1 MTTPSD
7 LLISAIEEQRPIV
20 LILGQDAWVDSA
32 NGDTLL
38 SKALSR
44 LGRDGH
50 AQRGWPALLRTPPL
64 PHEFYDWLAERFK
77 RRVQPPSLEV
87 LSELPWSAVFTS
99 ALDPTLRGLLEGQ
112 GREPGVV
119 LTADETPPAVRSRA
133 RPPLYYLFSRAGEQD
148 PKARPPVSRRELNSR
163 RTAHAVPL
171 LNRVLETATTLGLVV
186 VDGFRSGR
194 DWFRIEDLL
203 GIIGDA
209 APNQVLWF
217 GGRPRI
223 RDEEA
228 DEFDE
233 AVASERI
240 LVAPQRLGTL
250 VAELRALD
258 RLPSFTP
265 PDSEDVGVITLRGGR
280 RLETTPE
287 ERLRVEAVASIVD
300 DSWTTF
306 LPPLGKDAKY
316 DTFRRFHGDL
326 EGPRLLVEGIRRK
339 FAIKRDF
346 ERKLLRQVSSAIAG
360 HASIKTPIVVEGQS
374 GTGKSVALA
383 RTVAYVRE
391 KKIAPVLYSIGRIP
405 QPQEVSDFCESAEKA
420 GAKATLI
427 VCDTNS
433 DVDQYHDLLMGLRS
447 RGRRVVVLGSQYR
460 DSPNVYNSANII
472 AAPTFLSND
481 EQHKLENLLD
491 DYFDYQPGLALLAN
505 RHILPFLYRVLPAS
519 RPRIGAGLGAEA
531 RAAEQKIRSRSRQ
544 SRPVRPITQLHQQ
557 LIEKGWAPEEAPL
570 FNERQAELL
579 QQDGE
584 DVAGRIIDLVMVAGS
599 LNSPIPVNLLVRA
612 VTKESQAVDL
622 SPIAD
627 LFRDLDLFRW
637 EPTDPE
643 GRELLVTPRL
653 PLEAQLICHRRL
665 GGPESE
671 SNRLLDLIGAVR
683 TGIDGRYEIQFLRDL
698 LQQVGADG
706 LRGQRYKHAYVAIAR
721 ELTKLRRKYS
731 VVDARLVLQE
741 SAFRRSAVRHNAVD
755 DSEVLP
761 LLEEARDAIQFAL
774 DGIADGSIRAAR
786 RTRQNLLV
794 ERAAL
799 YGFLANNHVSH
810 GSSAS
815 EIWSSYEAA
824 RTAVDRAVSASDSYY
839 PLDVGLWTPADLME
853 SNQLPEFKRAEL
865 ATDIYS
871 RLDQVES
878 DSLPPSQR
886 ERFYERQGKV
896 GSVLQDYELTNNA
909 YTELEKMGSTA
920 GYFLRAREYVS
931 QLRRDAIEISTH
943 EDINGAKKAAEF
955 LNERFNKIESDQR
968 CLSLLLECRW
978 ISSTRRR
985 LFRGERQPLP
995 VDDATRRDA
1004 LEVVRAMNQAAGEAS
1019 RHVSRYLEAVLTWLV
1034 GDEQSA
1040 VQIFRDLAQET
1051 DYEFPGRVIRRHVI
1065 TDADGKPRRFQG
1077 RIERGLGEGR
1087 WVIRVDQLNQRVD
1100 LLSRDFQY
1108 EDVSYGRTIKGFGIA
1123 FNFIGP
1129 IADPIRRR

>member
-1 MTTPSD
+1 MTTPSE

-20 LILGQDAWVDSA
+20 LILGQDAWADSK

-38 SKALSR
+38 AKALKR

-50 AQRGWPALLRTPPL
+50 AQRGWSALLGTNPVPA
-64 PHEFYDWLAERFK
+64 EFYDWLAERFK
-77 RRVQPPSLEV
+77 RRVHPPSLEI

-112 GREPGVV
+112 GREAGVV
-119 LTADETPPAVRSRA
+119 LTANETPPAVRSRA
-133 RPPLYYLFSRAGEQD
+133 RPPLYYLFSRAGEHD
-148 PKARPPVSRRELNSR
+148 PQALPPMSRRELNSR
-163 RTAHAVPL
+163 RIRHAVPL

-186 VDGFRSGR
+186 IDGFTSGR
-194 DWFRIEDLL
+194 DWFRIGDLL
-203 GIIGDA
+203 GIVGNA
-209 APNQVLWF
+209 VPGQVLWL

-223 RDEEA
+223 EDDDA

-233 AVASERI
+233 VVASGRI

-250 VAELRALD
+250 VAELRAMD
-258 RLPSFTP
+258 RLPSFAP
-265 PDSEDVGVITLRGGR
+265 PDSEDVGVITLRDGS

-346 ERKLLRQVSSAIAG
+346 ERKLLRQVSVAIAD

-405 QPQEVSDFCESAEKA
+405 QSQEVSGFCESSEKA

-427 VCDTNS
+427 VCDANR
-433 DVDQYHDLLMGLRS
+433 DIDQYHDLLMGLRS

-460 DSPNVYNSANII
+460 ASQSAGNKKYIVG
-472 AAPTFLSND
+472 APTRLSNN
-481 EQHKLENLLD
+481 ERNKLADLLEDHFD
-491 DYFDYQPGLALLAN
+491 DRPDPALLEN
-505 RHILPFLYRVLPAS
+505 RHILAFLYRVLPAS

-531 RAAEQKIRSRSRQ
+531 RAAEQLIRLTGRQ
-544 SRPVRPITQLHQQ
+544 SRPVLPMTQLQQQ
-557 LIEKGWAPEEAPL
+557 LIEKGWARDEAPL

-579 QQDGE
+579 QGDGE

-599 LNSPIPVNLLVRA
+599 LNCPVPVNLLVRA
-612 VTKESQAVDL
+612 VTKESQVVDL
-622 SPIAD
+622 SPISD
-627 LFRDLDLFRW
+627 LFRELDLFRW
-637 EPTDPE
+637 ESMDPE
-643 GRELLVTPRL
+643 GSELLVNPRL
-653 PLEAQLICHRRL
+653 MLEAQIICRRRL

-671 SNRLLDLIGAVR
+671 SSRLLDLIAAVR
-683 TGIDGRYEIQFLRDL
+683 TGIDGRYEVQFLRDI

-706 LRGQRYKHAYVAIAR
+706 LRGHRYKGTYVEIAR
-721 ELTKLRRKYS
+721 ELTKLRRQYG
-731 VVDARLVLQE
+731 VVDARLILQE
-741 SAFRRSAVRHNAVD
+741 SAFRRSAVRHNTVD
-755 DSEVLP
+755 DSESLP

-774 DGIADGSIRAAR
+774 DGIADGSIWAAR
-786 RTRQNLLV
+786 RTKQNLLV

-810 GSSAS
+810 NRSDA

-824 RTAVDRAVSASDSYY
+824 RTAVDQAVSASDSYY

-853 SNQLPEFKRAEL
+853 ANQLPESKRAEL

-871 RLDQVES
+871 RLDQVEL

-886 ERFYERQGKV
+886 EKFYERQGKV
-896 GSVLQDYELTNNA
+896 GSVLQDYELTNDA

-920 GYFLRAREYVS
+920 GYFLRAREHVS
-931 QLRRDAIEISTH
+931 QLSRETIEITMPG
-943 EDINGAKKAAEF
+943 DINGAKVAAEF
-955 LNERFNKIESDQR
+955 LSKRFNKIESDQR

-978 ISSTRRR
+978 IVDTGRRP
-985 LFRGERQPLP
+985 FRGERQPLP
-995 VDDATRRDA
+995 VNDATRRNV
-1004 LEVVRAMNQAAGEAS
+1004 LEIVRAMNQAAGEAS
-1019 RHVSRYLEAVLTWLV
+1019 RHAPRYLEAVLTWLV

-1040 VQIFRDLAQET
+1040 VQVFRDLAQET
-1051 DYEFPGRVIRRHVI
+1051 DYEIPGRVIRRHVI
-1065 TDADGKPRRFQG
+1065 TGANRRPSYFEG
-1077 RIERGLGEGR
+1077 RIEKERGEGR
-1087 WVIRVDQLNQRVD
+1087 WVIRVNQLNRQVD
-1100 LLSRDFQY
+1100 LLSRDFPR
-1108 EDVSYGRTIKGFGIA
+1108 EDISYGRTIKGFGIA